1 MQSPIAILLFGTLL
15 QAFVFIGQR
24 LLGQLFSSQ
33 PILAPLRGSEMV
45 VGFIVG
51 ALIDIAVGFWFLR
64 SKQGAVSRRMSQ
76 AVTVG
81 SLAAASTRLISTV
94 ICLFLV
100 LIFIIDRK
108 FFQETLPGPGGDAAL
123 LNIALVSLGPICSST
138 LMGAVFGGLG
148 GFMAKSSRSAATEK
162 NSLES

>member
-1 MQSPIAILLFGTLL
+1 MRSSKAIILFGTLL
-15 QAFVFIGQR
+15 QVLVFIGQR
-24 LLGQLFSSQ
+24 VFGQFFSSQ

-51 ALIDIAVGFWFLR
+51 ALIDVAVGYWFLR
-64 SKQGAVSRRMSQ
+64 SKLGAVSRRVSQ
-76 AVTVG
+76 AITFS

-94 ICLFLV
+94 ISLFVV
-100 LIFIIDRK
+100 LIFVVDRS

-148 GFMAKSSRSAATEK
+148 GFMAKSSRSEATEK
-162 NSLES
+162 NSLE